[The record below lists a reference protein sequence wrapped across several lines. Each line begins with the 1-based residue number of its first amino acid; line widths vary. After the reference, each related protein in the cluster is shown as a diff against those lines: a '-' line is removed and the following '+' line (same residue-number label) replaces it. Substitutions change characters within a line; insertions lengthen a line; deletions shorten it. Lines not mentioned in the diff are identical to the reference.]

1 MVMTRMQRRGDDNQV
16 QEVVWH
22 RAPSLLF
29 TNIVT
34 NVIIIIIAT
43 TITITITIIITIT
56 ITNITTKRDLI
67 EYHQKK
73 NKALH
78 PPLNLLGSG
87 WVGLGGPLCFLFS
100 VFRFL
105 FEKKHLFFPC
115 HQVCWWVHGLPLV
128 APVCLFSSHFPV

>member
-1 MVMTRMQRRGDDNQV
+1 MMVMTRMQRRGDDNQV

-56 ITNITTKRDLI
+56 ITITNITTKRDPI
-67 EYHQKK
+67 E
-73 NKALH
+73 
-78 PPLNLLGSG
+78 
-87 WVGLGGPLCFLFS
+87 
-100 VFRFL
+100 
-105 FEKKHLFFPC
+105 
-115 HQVCWWVHGLPLV
+115 
-128 APVCLFSSHFPV
+128 